1 MNPKLK
7 KILLARPF
15 KILLGLLLAY
25 FLFAYFAVNPL
36 AKRILP
42 WVAENKLASHL
53 TVDAVKFDPLRLIV
67 TINNLHLTRLDGGA
81 LASFDRLYV
90 NLEASGLFRFAWR
103 LKDIRLTAPQI
114 NLDIAPNG
122 KFNWADLIAKLNE
135 DKKPDSTTMAR
146 VLIDHIL
153 IERGNIQYTERNRP
167 TPFDAKLQPLG
178 LELEGLSTLPEDRG
192 DYLIAAKLPE
202 QGGTLK
208 WKGDLALNPL
218 ASSGSVDVQGIK
230 LQKLMQVVDQQSLPI
245 KLLAGELTTSFS
257 YNFAMVKGRDEPTP
271 QVRLN
276 NIAIKLA
283 HVAGDLNA
291 QAKLALD
298 EASVKLAALNFS
310 MDKVAQVQFQ
320 GLDFTAQQ
328 LALTQGSE
336 TLFKLPQAEVKG
348 VDFNLSASQLKV
360 AEVSLKNGELNAIKA
375 KDGKLN
381 WQQLVPV
388 AKQQAATEST
398 VTGETTVTSKEA
410 AKPFNF
416 EIASLQLE
424 HWQAAF
430 QDLSFVHPLHAQ
442 VKDINLALSV
452 TNADGGVAIK
462 QLNTELAAITLQS
475 ALYPQPIAS
484 LAKISLQDGAVN
496 LKDSTV
502 QLPAITL
509 TGLQTQVLREANK
522 PLNWQAALEPIAHA
536 SPQKPQEKQQSSAW
550 QVKLDKLALE
560 NGSVHFEDK
569 TTPTPVI
576 LDVQSAALELHDT
589 SLDLTKAIPIQAK
602 LQLKQGGELNATG
615 KIALVPFKSD
625 LQIKLNALSLKPFS
639 PYINQLAVLKL
650 DSGQA
655 SVHGK
660 LTLKSEKSLA
670 GQFAGG
676 FNINNLAIS
685 DETTAAPFL
694 AWKSVSSDSLKLTI
708 APNRLHMDQLRI
720 VQPVGKFII
729 YEDKTLNVKRILRA
743 PPDTA
748 GTTAQTA
755 QATDKDTQQDFPIAV
770 DRISVENGDLEFA
783 DLSLKPQFGTYINTL
798 TGVINGLSNDPAA
811 TAQVEL
817 DGKVDEFGSARIR
830 GSVQPFRATD
840 FTDLK
845 LAFHN
850 LEMSR
855 LTPYSGKFA
864 GRKIDSGKLSVDLEY
879 KIKQRQLAGE
889 NKFVINQL
897 KLGDRVDSA
906 DATHLPLDLAIALLE
921 DSDGLI
927 DLDLPIS
934 GSLDDPQFSYG
945 KIIWKAIVNV
955 LEKIVTSP
963 FHALGKLLGISPEKA
978 QAIRFD
984 AGQSALKPEEQEKLT
999 AITGAMAKRP
1009 SLSLI
1014 VIPSYNADADK
1025 AALQELATR
1034 RSIINEMGLKL
1045 KEGEQPGPID
1055 LNNQKVQTA
1064 IENLLKDHKG
1074 EGRSFKVVDKL
1085 KNYFKKSKPEDLS
1098 TYIGMLEQL
1107 QSYANISEANLTT
1120 LAKARATAIQSYL
1133 LASGN
1138 IDASRLS
1145 IAEVT
1150 NNKTDEK
1157 DASVKLSLGITK
1169 STTQK

>member
-81 LASFDRLYV
+81 LASFDRLYL

-135 DKKPDSTTMAR
+135 DKKADSSTMAR

-167 TPFDAKLQPLG
+167 TPFNAKLQPLG

-218 ASSGSVDVQGIK
+218 ASSGSIDVQGIK

-245 KLLAGELTTSFS
+245 KLLAGELETSFS
-257 YNFAMVKGRDEPTP
+257 YNFAMVKGNVEPTP

-276 NIAIKLA
+276 NLAIKLA

-298 EASVKLAALNFS
+298 EATVKLAVLNFS
-310 MDKVAQVQFQ
+310 MDKVAQIQFQ

-328 LALTQGSE
+328 LALTQGGE

-360 AEVSLKNGELNAIKA
+360 TEVSLKNGEFNAIKA

-381 WQQLVPV
+381 WQQLVPA
-388 AKQQAATEST
+388 AKQQATTEP
-398 VTGETTVTSKEA
+398 TVTSKEA
-410 AKPFNF
+410 VKPFNF

-430 QDLSFVHPLHAQ
+430 QDLSFVHPLRAQ
-442 VKDINLALSV
+442 VKDINLDLSV
-452 TNADGGVAIK
+452 TNADGGIAIN

-475 ALYPQPIAS
+475 ALYPEPIAS
-484 LAKISLQDGAVN
+484 LAKISLHDGAVN

-509 TGLQTQVLREANK
+509 SGLQTQVLRETNK

-536 SPQKPQEKQQSSAW
+536 SPQKPQESQPSAW

-560 NGSVHFEDK
+560 NGSVHFADK

-589 SLDLTKAIPIQAK
+589 SLDLSKAIPIKAK
-602 LQLKQGGELNATG
+602 LQLKQGGQLNASG
-615 KIALVPFKSD
+615 KIALTPFKSD
-625 LQIKLNALSLKPFS
+625 LQIKLDALSLKPFS
-639 PYINQLAVLKL
+639 PYINQFAVLKL
-650 DSGQA
+650 DNGQA

-660 LTLKSEKSLA
+660 LTLKAGKSLA

-685 DETTAAPFL
+685 DEVSAAPFL
-694 AWKSVSSDSLKLTI
+694 AWNSVSSDSLKLTI
-708 APNRLHMDQLRI
+708 APNQLHMDQLRI

-729 YEDKTLNVKRILRA
+729 YEDKTINVKRILRA
-743 PPDTA
+743 PPNADGAAT
-748 GTTAQTA
+748 QTA
-755 QATDKDTQQDFPIAV
+755 QATDAGAQQDFPIAV
-770 DRISVENGDLEFA
+770 DRISVENADLEFA

-798 TGVINGLSNDPAA
+798 TGVINGLSNNPAA

-845 LAFHN
+845 LSFHN
-850 LEMSR
+850 LEMNR

-897 KLGDRVDSA
+897 KLGDKVDSA
-906 DATHLPLDLAIALLE
+906 DATNLPLDLAIALLE

-955 LEKIVTSP
+955 LGKIVTSP

-984 AGQSALKPEEQEKLT
+984 AGQSVLKPEEQEKLT

-1014 VIPSYNADADK
+1014 VMPSYNADADK
-1025 AALQELATR
+1025 AALAELATR
-1034 RSIINEMGLKL
+1034 RSIINEMGLNL

-1055 LNNQKVQTA
+1055 LNNQKVQSA

-1074 EGRSFKVVDKL
+1074 EGRSLKVVDKL
-1085 KNYFKKSKPEDLS
+1085 KNYFKKSKPEDLT
-1098 TYIGMLEQL
+1098 TYTSMLEQL
-1107 QSYANISEANLTT
+1107 QLYANISEADLTT

-1133 LASGN
+1133 LANGN

-1145 IAEVT
+1145 IAEVSS
-1150 NNKTDEK
+1150 NKTNEK
-1157 DASVKLSLGITK
+1157 DVSVKLSLGLAK
-1169 STTQK
+1169 NTTQK